1 MINLYEPEK
10 IDNNI
15 LDEINH
21 VFDEE
26 NNRSEMT
33 YLERKFLNG
42 VVRTVK
48 PKKILE
54 VGVAAGAS
62 SSIILNAIKDIDDS
76 FLYSV
81 DYNNEYYRDT
91 SKMSGF
97 IVNKEFQHLSN
108 KWKLYTGGV
117 TAKFIE
123 SIGRNIDLCLLDAM
137 HRNPGEFLDFLMV
150 LPYLKKGAVLVIHDI
165 QLFLKQ
171 VTAVTCGTLFAS
183 IKGKKIIL
191 KDPSFTSIENG
202 NIGAIILDDNIKDY
216 ITDYFLLQL
225 YLGFI

>member
-54 VGVAAGAS
+54 VGVAAGGGSA
-62 SSIILNAIKDIDDS
+62 IILNAIKDIKDS
-76 FLYSV
+76 FLYSI
-81 DYNNEYYRDT
+81 DYSEAYYRDCT
-91 SKMSGF
+91 KKTGF
-97 IVNKEFQHLSN
+97 IVDEQFHDLKS
-108 KWKLYTGGV
+108 KWKLYTGGLA
-117 TAKFIE
+117 AKFMYE
-123 SIGRNIDLCLLDAM
+123 IGGEIDLCLLDTA
-137 HRNPGEFLDFLMV
+137 HSNPGEFIDFLII
-150 LPYLKKGAVLVIHDI
+150 LPYLKKM
-165 QLFLKQ
+165 
-171 VTAVTCGTLFAS
+171 
-183 IKGKKIIL
+183 
-191 KDPSFTSIENG
+191 
-202 NIGAIILDDNIKDY
+202 
-216 ITDYFLLQL
+216 LL
-225 YLGFI
+225 